1 MTVQAIVVDCIVDGV
16 DVGVG
21 MDVIGRL
28 GGVTVNRNGGEFG
41 GVRSTCPGY
50 AAEERGRGSTESGSG
65 ERNAA
70 DRIEDKD
77 FRAEFDGERW
87 TVEWFWKGEPPTL
100 TNKVSCYENT
110 LKGEAR
116 GEFER
121 EVDRWIEEGILIPW
135 KEEVKSGVLA
145 LMAVVQPTKNKVR
158 PVLDFR
164 EMNDHVSCHT
174 GGDAIDVCGET
185 LRQWRQ
191 AAGASTIVDLKSAY
205 L

>member
-1 MTVQAIVVDCIVDGV
+1 M
-16 DVGVG
+16 
-21 MDVIGRL
+21 
-28 GGVTVNRNGGEFG
+28 
-41 GVRSTCPGY
+41 VRSTCRGY
-50 AAEERGRGSTESGSG
+50 AAEERGRGSTESGSGERNAADRIEDKDDSGSG

-121 EVDRWIEEGILIPW
+121 EVDRWIEEGILNIDLN
-135 KEEVKSGVLA
+135 VL
-145 LMAVVQPTKNKVR
+145 
-158 PVLDFR
+158 
-164 EMNDHVSCHT
+164 
-174 GGDAIDVCGET
+174 
-185 LRQWRQ
+185 
-191 AAGASTIVDLKSAY
+191 
-205 L
+205 

>member
-1 MTVQAIVVDCIVDGV
+1 MYCVHHSVHHHRAE
-16 DVGVG
+16 
-21 MDVIGRL
+21 L
-28 GGVTVNRNGGEFG
+28 FNRNGVEFG
-41 GVRSTCPGY
+41 GVRSTCRGY

-121 EVDRWIEEGILIPW
+121 EVDRWIEEGILSIEPFLYT
-135 KEEVKSGVLA
+135 EMLYMYVCYISMYVY
-145 LMAVVQPTKNKVR
+145 N
-158 PVLDFR
+158 R
-164 EMNDHVSCHT
+164 E
-174 GGDAIDVCGET
+174 
-185 LRQWRQ
+185 
-191 AAGASTIVDLKSAY
+191 
-205 L
+205 